1 MPDVRYMTLRD
12 ALYVLESMNLKVTV
26 QGRGKVLMQD
36 VLPGASINKDQR
48 ITLLLN

>member
-12 ALYVLESMNLKVTV
+12 ALYVLENMNLKVTV